1 MSMNKCER
9 ESQEIILQGCSLPQD
24 TSHQYARFAS
34 PVSDNGKWIIKF
46 FYICIYIYIYIYIC
60 IIKFVYIC

>member
-24 TSHQYARFAS
+24 TSHQYTRFAS
-34 PVSDNGKWIIKF
+34 SISDNGR
-46 FYICIYIYIYIYIC
+46 
-60 IIKFVYIC
+60 